1 MKHIN
6 SQINNDPCINT
17 EDTKYLRMLC
27 QESPE
32 IIIKTEFGL
41 GKYKFDQ
48 FSELQGNLVLKFN
61 LMNDKNFKDSTSIY
75 TNIGETC
82 FLSISQYLY
91 VYNSAT
97 A

>member
-1 MKHIN
+1 MKQIN
-6 SQINNDPCINT
+6 SQINNDTSKNT
-17 EDTKYLRMLC
+17 EETKYLLILC
-27 QESPE
+27 QESPD

-61 LMNDKNFKDSTSIY
+61 LMNDKHFKDTTSIY